1 MDELY
6 LLPVDSPAQRL
17 DLEFVGSI
25 TVTPTP
31 TGFLAT
37 FVNYNIP
44 GLIKRLELAHP
55 DAEASWKVWRDTK
68 FEAFPLDDFCI
79 NQVCSLLALFFFLL
93 LIAKSKL
100 WYPSKDNTSIPMFVL
115 RAKSTKLDGTAPY
128 LQYGEASVSPMKSV
142 Y

>member
-1 MDELY
+1 MVGAQVKDELY
-6 LLPVDSPAQRL
+6 LLPADGPAQRL
-17 DLEFVGSI
+17 DPDFVGSI

-31 TGFLAT
+31 TGFLAN
-37 FVNYNIP
+37 FVNYNTP

-93 LIAKSKL
+93 LIAKIEVVV
-100 WYPSKDNTSIPMFVL
+100 P
-115 RAKSTKLDGTAPY
+115 
-128 LQYGEASVSPMKSV
+128 E
-142 Y
+142 